1 MKTLFIQPDA
11 GTWLRGKEAAEALLL
26 SQRTLRRRI
35 LDGIFVSGVH
45 FIKSGPSK
53 SSWYLF
59 NVPECRRVLGG
70 QANASQKATKA
81 L

>member
-35 LDGIFVSGVH
+35 LDGIFVSGTH
-45 FIKSGPSK
+45 YIKSSLNG
-53 SSWYLF
+53 WYLF
-59 NVPECRRVLGG
+59 NVSECRKALGG
-70 QANASQKATKA
+70 QDNAS
-81 L
+81 